1 MGTLGRSSQS
11 AQFARG
17 ALRWETP
24 VIEVPTGQKLLDRE
38 GHAIGKIT
46 DVVANPTT
54 VELEWL
60 TVKTGLMGGEHLVPV
75 EAVETTSDGSLMVP
89 FTKEQV
95 KSATADPHIAPSG
108 TERSALYGH

>member
-1 MGTLGRSSQS
+1 MMDL
-11 AQFARG
+11 
-17 ALRWETP
+17 
-24 VIEVPTGQKLLDRE
+24 PTGQKLLDRD

-75 EAVETTSDGSLMVP
+75 EGVEETGDGSLKCQ

-95 KSATADPHIAPSG
+95 KSAAADPHIAPSAPERAELYSHYGLPVPDPEEVRTEG
-108 TERSALYGH
+108 TAPLS